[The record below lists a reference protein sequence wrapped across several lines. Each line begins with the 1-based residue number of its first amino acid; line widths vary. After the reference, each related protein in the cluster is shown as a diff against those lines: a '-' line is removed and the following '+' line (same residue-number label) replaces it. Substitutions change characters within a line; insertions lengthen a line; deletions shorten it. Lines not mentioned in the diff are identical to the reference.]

1 MGYGAI
7 TEVTF
12 RLRSGQFMPQDL
24 DFGRT
29 WPYSGALAQAT
40 ELWKRWGQTPSLPL
54 IKENA

>member
-24 DFGRT
+24 ESGGI
-29 WPYSGALAQAT
+29 WLYSSALAQAT
-40 ELWKRWGQTPSLPL
+40 ELWKRWGHTPSLPL